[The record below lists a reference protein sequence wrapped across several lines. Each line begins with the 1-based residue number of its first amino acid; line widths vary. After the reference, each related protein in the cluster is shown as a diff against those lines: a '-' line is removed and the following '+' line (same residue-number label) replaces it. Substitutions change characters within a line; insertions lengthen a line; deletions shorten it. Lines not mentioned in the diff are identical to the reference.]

1 MIMNYYLVHIFLTKK
16 IILNFLF
23 STIFCDIMLL
33 LLEEGEKTQMEEK
46 VINILREQKETVSC
60 MESCTGGMLA
70 STLTNV
76 SGSSDVLQVSLVTY
90 SNHFKEK
97 FGVPHEVIEKHSV
110 YSIETAREMAKHVS
124 CFANSTWGIGI
135 TGQIGRIDPQNKGQQ
150 INTIYFSIYQAEQ
163 EKYWDTILQVE
174 EQKTRKENKEKTVE
188 KVLEQFYQVLKE
200 G

>member
-1 MIMNYYLVHIFLTKK
+1 MIMNYYLVHMFLTRK

-135 TGQIGRIDPQNKGQQ
+135 TGQIVRIDPQNKGQQ
-150 INTIYFSIYQAEQ
+150 INTIYFSIYQVEQ

>member
-174 EQKTRKENKEKTVE
+174 EQKTRKENKEKIVE

>member
-135 TGQIGRIDPQNKGQQ
+135 TGQIGRIDLQNKGQQ

-174 EQKTRKENKEKTVE
+174 EQKTRKENKEKIVE

>member
-1 MIMNYYLVHIFLTKK
+1 MIMNYYLVHMFLTRK

-90 SNHFKEK
+90 SNYFKEK

>member
-1 MIMNYYLVHIFLTKK
+1 M
-16 IILNFLF
+16 F

-33 LLEEGEKTQMEEK
+33 LLEEGENTQMEEK
-46 VINILREQKETVSC
+46 IINILKQQKETVSC
-60 MESCTGGMLA
+60 MESCTGGLLA

-76 SGSSDVLQVSLVTY
+76 SGSSEVLQVSLVTY
-90 SNHFKEK
+90 SNRFKEK
-97 FGVPHEVIEKHSV
+97 FGVPQEVIEKYSV
-110 YSIETAREMAKHVS
+110 YSMETAREMAKQVS

-150 INTIYFSIYQAEQ
+150 INTIYFSIYQAKQ
-163 EKYWDTILQVE
+163 GKYWDTILQVE
-174 EQKTRKENKEKTVE
+174 EQKTRKKNKEKIVE

>member
-1 MIMNYYLVHIFLTKK
+1 MIMNYYLVHMFLTRK

-90 SNHFKEK
+90 SNYFKEK

-110 YSIETAREMAKHVS
+110 YSMETAREMAKHVS